1 CPGTMDKTGS
11 TYTLHASADSVL
23 SLPLEGCQSPSPSV
37 GRAAQRYTNSF
48 VPPSVKHRIKVTV
61 SFVRNLKLE
70 AFLLVYVMAFS
81 MRLITTQDLLLTKAC
96 LQQQNISET
105 ECAKPSEE
113 LKSRIEREANT
124 VNLFTILVQ
133 LLPSAVLSIFVG
145 TWSDKYGN
153 KIPILAAVVG
163 GMLCDVCNILVAMSL
178 QSSLYWSV
186 LAALPNGVSGGLVC
200 VWAAVYSHATIST
213 SPELRT
219 LKFLFIGLAIQ
230 LGFPFGQ
237 FVSGQVF
244 KSWGYVPVYICS
256 WTLMLGCFVWMIV
269 VVQGQ
274 KNPGVSW
281 TQMASEFFKLDNF
294 VEGVR
299 TTMRPRPHS
308 GRNQILLML
317 ITMCIIVLNAET
329 TRSVT
334 YYFVKKQFDWSLTK
348 YSNVTS
354 LFALTNLI
362 SLGPIV
368 LILTKGLRVHDLTLS
383 VIGVTSMMLQN
394 FTRGLAVQEWM
405 YYASGILG
413 IAGGVS
419 TIGITSYVSR
429 IVSQKEIARMFSFW
443 AACEAIVPVLG
454 DVMSSQ
460 VFNATIDVFPGA
472 PFVISS
478 ILLVIALGSLVYCY
492 RKSRSDSFE
501 PFENDGISQA
511 VDGEDERHQASE
523 MVHSPSSTPSCCCSS
538 GADR

>member
-1 CPGTMDKTGS
+1 MCEERKCSGTMDKADPTR
-11 TYTLHASADSVL
+11 TLHASVGSV
-23 SLPLEGCQSPSPSV
+23 SFPSPDECCP
-37 GRAAQRYTNSF
+37 RPPPAPAKAAQSHPNSF
-48 VPPSVKHRIKVTV
+48 VSPTVKPRIKAV
-61 SFVRNLKLE
+61 FNFIRDLKLE

-81 MRLITTQDLLLTKAC
+81 MRLITTQDILLIKAC
-96 LQQQNISET
+96 LQQQNISDA
-105 ECAKPSEE
+105 ECAKPSED

-124 VNLFTILVQ
+124 VNLYTILVQ
-133 LLPSAVLSIFVG
+133 LVPSAILSIFVG

-153 KIPILAAVVG
+153 KIPILVAVVG
-163 GMLCDVCNILVAMSL
+163 GMVCDVCNILVAMSL
-178 QSSLYWSV
+178 SSSLYWSV
-186 LAALPNGVSGGLVC
+186 LAALSNGLSGGLVC

-213 SPELRT
+213 TPELRT
-219 LKFLFIGLAIQ
+219 LKFLMIGLAIQ

-244 KSWGYVPVYICS
+244 KSWGYVPVYMCS
-256 WTLMLGCFVWMIV
+256 WTLMFACFIWMV
-269 VVQGQ
+269 VVVRGQ
-274 KNPGVSW
+274 RNPDVSW
-281 TQMASEFFKLDNF
+281 TQMAGDFFKLDNF
-294 VEGVR
+294 MEGVR
-299 TTMRPRPHS
+299 TTMRQRPHS
-308 GRNQILLML
+308 GRRQILFML

-383 VIGVTSMMLQN
+383 IIGVSSMMLQN
-394 FTRGLAVQEWM
+394 FTRGLAFREWM
-405 YYASGILG
+405 YYTSGILG
-413 IAGGVS
+413 VAGGVS

-429 IVSQKEIARMFSFW
+429 VISQKEIARMFSFW
-443 AACEAIVPVLG
+443 AACEAMVPVLG

-478 ILLVIALGSLVYCY
+478 VLLVLALGSLIYCY
-492 RKSRSDSFE
+492 GRSQSDLFE

-511 VDGEDERHQASE
+511 PNHNDDEHYQGSE
-523 MVHSPSSTPSCCCSS
+523 MVHRSGSSPV
-538 GADR
+538 